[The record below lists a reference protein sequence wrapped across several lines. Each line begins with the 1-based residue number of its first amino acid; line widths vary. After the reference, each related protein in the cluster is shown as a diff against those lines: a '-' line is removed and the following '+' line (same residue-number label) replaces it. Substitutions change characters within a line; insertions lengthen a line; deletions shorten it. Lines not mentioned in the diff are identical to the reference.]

1 MCMNVAILAH
11 GYMPS
16 LVVFA
21 SPGRC
26 EDDAQLDRRLISRFS
41 LTDSGVKLCHKL
53 KRQHA
58 VGDDKMPPGRCFGAA
73 VISDCHL
80 FEHPGFSL

>member
-1 MCMNVAILAH
+1 MCMRVAILAD
-11 GYMPS
+11 GNMPS

-26 EDDAQLDRRLISRFS
+26 EDDAKLDRRLISRFS
-41 LTDSGVKLCHKL
+41 LIDSLIKLSHKL

-58 VGDDKMPPGRCFGAA
+58 VGDDKMQPGRCFGAA

-80 FEHPGFSL
+80 FDHPGFSL